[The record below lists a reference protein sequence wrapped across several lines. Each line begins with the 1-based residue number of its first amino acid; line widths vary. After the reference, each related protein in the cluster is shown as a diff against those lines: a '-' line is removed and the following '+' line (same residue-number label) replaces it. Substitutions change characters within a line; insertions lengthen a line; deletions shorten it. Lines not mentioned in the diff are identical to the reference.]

1 MYKRLA
7 QRLDWD
13 GDAESDSDSDSHSH
27 SESVSP
33 TDSESE
39 QEHDDKR
46 SRPRIQ
52 QRRNK
57 DRDELLTTSRVPR
70 YDLEG
75 FKVDADVLR
84 ANAAKRDDDS
94 DGEEEREDE
103 RQLKP
108 KKRMRGS
115 RGAKRRPA
123 NAAKGVLWANKD
135 GDDVETASE
144 RLARLKKIAEQAK
157 KQAGDVKDK
166 RPARTEKAAQASP
179 KKKLK
184 REKGKKKL

>member
-13 GDAESDSDSDSHSH
+13 GDAESDSDSDSHSD

-75 FKVDADVLR
+75 FKVDADVPVSYTHLT
-84 ANAAKRDDDS
+84 
-94 DGEEEREDE
+94 
-103 RQLKP
+103 LP
-108 KKRMRGS
+108 TILL
-115 RGAKRRPA
+115 
-123 NAAKGVLWANKD
+123 V
-135 GDDVETASE
+135 
-144 RLARLKKIAEQAK
+144 
-157 KQAGDVKDK
+157 
-166 RPARTEKAAQASP
+166 
-179 KKKLK
+179 
-184 REKGKKKL
+184 